1 MFGKSKPPIKKM
13 IKYSLENNYHDG
25 LRLATDYLK
34 RSEKPI
40 KEHDLDFLW
49 VFADLLYNADCPIAA
64 LVIINEIH
72 EDYNKYHIILG
83 LKGRCLL
90 DMAKFD
96 EAKEVFVN
104 LFNMTHSFCT
114 TIRNY
119 GLDCNVTSDK
129 ITAMVQDIRQNALY
143 AHTLVGVVDYA
154 RDFSPENAIHT
165 FDKVL
170 ELNPKFEL
178 ALALKND
185 IITMQ
190 KGGIGQFLLSITE
203 IKEQIAERRGKN
215 PLRGTGV
222 SPWTILGKYLQV
234 DLSTGF
240 VSQDTDAH
248 NVPDDDA
255 GISPT
260 EIDEKNA
267 FTTIVNEYK

>member
-1 MFGKSKPPIKKM
+1 MEYSAEGK
-13 IKYSLENNYHDG
+13 YHDG
-25 LRLATDYLK
+25 LRLATAYMK
-34 RSEKPI
+34 KTKKPI
-40 KEHDLDFLW
+40 KEHDTDFLHQ
-49 VFADLLYNADCPIAA
+49 FAILLYNADCMVAA
-64 LVIINEIH
+64 LDIINKIPE
-72 EDYNKYHIILG
+72 NWQGYHSVLST
-83 LKGRCLL
+83 KGRCLL

-104 LFNMTHSFCT
+104 LFNMTLSFCT

-119 GLDCNVTSDK
+119 GLAENVASDK
-129 ITAMVQDIRQNALY
+129 ITAMVQDVRQNALY
-143 AHTLVGVVDYA
+143 AHTLAGVIDYA

>member
-1 MFGKSKPPIKKM
+1 MLNYLI
-13 IKYSLENNYHDG
+13 ENNYHDG

-49 VFADLLYNADCPIAA
+49 IFADLLYDADCPVAA

-96 EAKEVFVN
+96 EAEEVFVN
-104 LFNMTHSFCT
+104 LFNMTHSVCNTF
-114 TIRNY
+114 RNY
-119 GLDCNVTSDK
+119 GLANNLSSDK
-129 ITAMVQDIRQNALY
+129 ITSIIQDVRQNALY
-143 AHTLVGVVDYA
+143 AHTLAGVIDYA
-154 RDFSPENAIHT
+154 RDFSPGNAIHT

-170 ELNPKFEL
+170 ELSPKFEL

-222 SPWTILGKYLQV
+222 SPWTILGK
-234 DLSTGF
+234 F
-240 VSQDTDAH
+240 VSQDADTGGRLRDADGVD

>member
-13 IKYSLENNYHDG
+13 MEYSAEDKYHDG
-25 LRLATDYLK
+25 LRLATAYMK
-34 RSEKPI
+34 KTKKPI
-40 KEHDLDFLW
+40 KEHDPDFLNQ
-49 VFADLLYNADCPIAA
+49 FAGLLYNADCLVAA
-64 LVIINEIH
+64 LDIINEIP
-72 EDYNKYHIILG
+72 ENWRGYHIVLG

-90 DMAKFD
+90 EMGKFD
-96 EAKEVFVN
+96 EAEEVFVN
-104 LFNMTHSFCT
+104 LFNMAQEDYTRMKT
-114 TIRNY
+114 Y
-119 GLDCNVTSDK
+119 GLANNLSNDM
-129 ITAMVQDIRQNALY
+129 ITALTQEVYQNALY
-143 AHTLVGVVDYA
+143 AHTFAGVIDYA
-154 RDFSPENAIHT
+154 RDFSPETAIHT

-170 ELNPKFEL
+170 EQNPKFEL

-203 IKEQIAERRGKN
+203 IKEQKAERRGKN

-222 SPWTILGKYLQV
+222 SPWTILGKF
-234 DLSTGF
+234 GEG
-240 VSQDTDAH
+240 
-248 NVPDDDA
+248 A